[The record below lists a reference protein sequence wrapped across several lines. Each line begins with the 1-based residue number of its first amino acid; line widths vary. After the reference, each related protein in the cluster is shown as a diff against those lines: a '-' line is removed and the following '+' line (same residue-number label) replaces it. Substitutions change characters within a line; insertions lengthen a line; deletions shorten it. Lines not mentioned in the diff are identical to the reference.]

1 MKLEIGRME
10 SGFTTQYAPLAAIWA
25 VYQAEN
31 RFQPLADVSINMKSR
46 DFSPHDKLLQVLF
59 SILSGCETLSEVNPR
74 LKFEQELAQVG
85 GWPRF
90 ADQSSL
96 SRMLDELTQ
105 KQIDEIQF
113 AGRDI
118 WWQHSQIRRRDW
130 RKYLWLDF
138 DLSGLPCSA
147 QAEESQ
153 KGYFG
158 EKKHHW
164 TAIGP
169 CECHRRT

>member
-1 MKLEIGRME
+1 MKLEIGRLDN
-10 SGFTTQYAPLAAIWA
+10 GFTTQYAPLAAIWA
-25 VYQAEN
+25 IYQAEN
-31 RFQPLADVSINMKSR
+31 RFQPLADVSMCMKSR
-46 DFSPHDKLLQVLF
+46 DFRPLDKLLQVLF
-59 SILSGCETLSEVNPR
+59 SILSGCETLSEVNTC
-74 LKFEQELAQVG
+74 LKFEQELAQIG

-96 SRMLDELTQ
+96 SRMLDKLTQ
-105 KQIDEIQF
+105 KQIDEIQL
-113 AGRDI
+113 AGREI
-118 WWQHSQIRRRDW
+118 WWQRSQIRSRDW

-147 QAEESQ
+147 HAEESQ

-164 TAIGP
+164 TATGS
-169 CECHRRT
+169 CECR